1 MKRLI
6 CIVNAVLAFVLF
18 LATFGYVFFLYGR
31 TYYMN
36 GSDLGIWIF
45 LAVLQI
51 PLFFL
56 SVYLIHNKHRSK
68 IPLLSGA
75 VFSLIVFVIIG
86 GITAV
91 LLITDNFK
99 GISPQFWS
107 TLIVPLIMSGLYL
120 FAAFKKE
127 NV

>member
-31 TYYMN
+31 TYMN

-99 GISPQFWS
+99 GISP
-107 TLIVPLIMSGLYL
+107 LIMSGLYF
-120 FAAFKKE
+120 FAAFKME